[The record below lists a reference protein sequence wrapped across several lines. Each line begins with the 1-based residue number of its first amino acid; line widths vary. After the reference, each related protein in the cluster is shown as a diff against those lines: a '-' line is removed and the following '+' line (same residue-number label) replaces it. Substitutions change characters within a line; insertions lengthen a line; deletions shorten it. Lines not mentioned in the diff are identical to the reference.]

1 MGSRE
6 FEFHTKDRRNPYI
19 DEVIDYNVSE
29 DKGYLYFNGYYYVL
43 NEEFPIRMFFSTVL
57 YEDEPYEVTQNG
69 SDTYK
74 RYKVLEKKFY
84 EVEVYDREKLKDTS
98 EFGEMEDE
106 NGSMMRVCFFP
117 THEQKIYF
125 RVIKEFETFDDF
137 LERTIQYFT
146 EEREKESNG
155 V

>member
-1 MGSRE
+1 VNGFVRIIVDV
-6 FEFHTKDRRNPYI
+6 FFHNIGDGETRNPYVTEERSI
-19 DEVIDYNVSE
+19 RFECDEKEGTI
-29 DKGYLYFNGYYYVL
+29 YFNGYYYVL

-106 NGSMMRVCFFP
+106 DGSRMRVCFFP

-125 RVIKEFETFDDF
+125 KVIA
-137 LERTIQYFT
+137 
-146 EEREKESNG
+146 
-155 V
+155 